1 MCCDKVAIE
10 YVNGMFVL
18 NILFGFKF
26 DVNSVLN
33 FFLCVLV
40 VMYFP
45 LTTNYLYFWC
55 FPTVEDFSITPCFFS
70 WLFFFIHFFLYF
82 LTVWGFFFHSMVLSM
97 IITLFIVFSYCMR
110 IFLSFHGSFH
120 DYFSLFL
127 YFLDFFSIIYIRYS
141 PLWVFF
147 FLSFS
152 AFNSLG
158 KFNCCCFL
166 LLRSIFG

>member
-70 WLFFFIHFFLYF
+70 WLFFFIHFFFCIFLLYED
-82 LTVWGFFFHSMVLSM
+82 FFFHSMVLSM

-110 IFLSFHGSFH
+110 IFFITPWFFH
-120 DYFSLFL
+120 DYF
-127 YFLDFFSIIYIRYS
+127 FFIFVFS
-141 PLWVFF
+141 WFF
-147 FLSFS
+147 FYYLY
-152 AFNSLG
+152 
-158 KFNCCCFL
+158 
-166 LLRSIFG
+166 SIFSVVSFFFPFLFCVQFAR